1 MKYIVE
7 TKGLSK
13 SYGDKQEVRDV
24 DLKVPKG
31 CVYGFMGPNG
41 AGKSTTLKMLLG
53 LVKAGSGEARI
64 AGKEMNPKN
73 RLEIL
78 KETGSLIESPSYY
91 GHLTGRENLEI
102 VRTLKGAPE
111 KEIDQ
116 VLKLVRMERQQNKK
130 AREYSLGM
138 KQRLG
143 LAVAPLRRAGALLF
157 AESSGLCPEIR
168 VMRRGLGRPPAGIG
182 RPELL
187 ILDEPTN
194 GLDPAGIQEI
204 RELICELPKR
214 MGITVLVSS
223 HLLSEMDQMA
233 DYVGIINHGQL
244 IFQDKLDVLHEH
256 SKSKLLLQVMNR
268 TVTLKILESRGVEG
282 RVTEEG
288 ILIPGFSDDRTADLV
303 SALAAGGAGLFRVE
317 ERQKSLEDIFLSLT
331 GRRESL

>member
-7 TKGLSK
+7 TKGLCK
-13 SYGDKQEVRDV
+13 SYGNKQVVRNV

-53 LVKAGSGEARI
+53 LIKASSGKAEI
-64 AGKEMNPKN
+64 AGKEMNQKN

-78 KETGSLIESPSYY
+78 RETGSLIESPSYY

-102 VRTLKGAPE
+102 VRTLKNAPE
-111 KEIDQ
+111 KEVDQ

-143 LAVAPLRRAGALLF
+143 LAAAL
-157 AESSGLCPEIR
+157 
-168 VMRRGLGRPPAGIG
+168 IG

-194 GLDPAGIQEI
+194 GLDPAGIQEM

-244 IFQDKLDVLHEH
+244 IFQDKLDALHEH
-256 SKSKLLLQVMNR
+256 SKSKLLLRVMNR
-268 TVTLKILESRGVEG
+268 TVTLKILENNGVEG

-288 ILIPGFSDDRTADLV
+288 ILIPGFSDDRTAALV
-303 SALAAGGAGLFRVE
+303 SALAEGGAGLYRIE

>member
-7 TKGLSK
+7 TKGLCK
-13 SYGDKQEVRDV
+13 SYGNKQVVRNV

-53 LVKAGSGEARI
+53 LIKASSGKAEI
-64 AGKEMNPKN
+64 AGKEMNQKN

-78 KETGSLIESPSYY
+78 RETGSLIESPSYY

-102 VRTLKGAPE
+102 VRTLKNAPE
-111 KEIDQ
+111 KEVDQ

-143 LAVAPLRRAGALLF
+143 LAAAL
-157 AESSGLCPEIR
+157 
-168 VMRRGLGRPPAGIG
+168 IG

-244 IFQDKLDVLHEH
+244 IFQDKLDALHEH
-256 SKSKLLLQVMNR
+256 SKSKLLLRVMNR
-268 TVTLKILESRGVEG
+268 TVTLKILENNGVEG

-288 ILIPGFSDDRTADLV
+288 ILIPGFSDDRTAALV
-303 SALAAGGAGLFRVE
+303 SALAEGGAGLYRIE

>member
-7 TKGLSK
+7 TKGLCK
-13 SYGDKQEVRDV
+13 SYGNKQVVRNV

-53 LVKAGSGEARI
+53 LIKASSGKAEI
-64 AGKEMNPKN
+64 AGKEMNQKN

-78 KETGSLIESPSYY
+78 RETGSLIESPSYY

-102 VRTLKGAPE
+102 VRTLKNAPE
-111 KEIDQ
+111 KEVDQ

-143 LAVAPLRRAGALLF
+143 LAAAL
-157 AESSGLCPEIR
+157 
-168 VMRRGLGRPPAGIG
+168 IG

-244 IFQDKLDVLHEH
+244 IFQDKLDALHEH
-256 SKSKLLLQVMNR
+256 SKSKLLLRVMNR
-268 TVTLKILESRGVEG
+268 TVTLKILENNGVEG

-288 ILIPGFSDDRTADLV
+288 ILIPGFSDDRTAALV
-303 SALAAGGAGLFRVE
+303 SALAEGGAGLYRIE
-317 ERQKSLEDIFLSLT
+317 ERQKSLEDNFLSLT